1 MLVADKI
8 GDESMLVVN
17 KIMYLF
23 KCKECSQKELAEHLN
38 ISENKISEW
47 KSGKTK
53 SYKKYLPQI
62 ASFFN
67 VSVDYLLDV
76 NNSSSQDESELLN
89 IYRNLTNNGKKQ
101 VIDFADKISDMETSE
116 EFFVPT
122 IKIKHSEYT
131 VSAGVGDEIGDY
143 EYWETVE
150 IPKTRE
156 AVKSDFCLTIKGNSM
171 IPKFENGD
179 VILVKDQPTVD
190 IGQICIYNINNKGYI
205 KKFGGDRL
213 ISLNPD
219 YDDIILSKNTD
230 DIVKCCGLVLGKT
243 TIIE

>member
-1 MLVADKI
+1 MSI
-8 GDESMLVVN
+8 VN
-17 KIMYLF
+17 KINKLL
-23 KCKECSQKELAEHLN
+23 KERNLHQKDLLDYLN
-38 ISENKISEW
+38 ISRAATYAEWNKGENK
-47 KSGKTK
+47 
-53 SYKKYLPQI
+53 SYIKRIPEI
-62 ASFFN
+62 AEFFN
-67 VSVDYLLDV
+67 VPVSYFY
-76 NNSSSQDESELLN
+76 DEYASPVFTNDETELIN
-89 IYRNLTNNGKKQ
+89 TYRSLTDNGKKQ
-101 VIDFADKISDMETSE
+101 AIDFVNKIANMETSV

-219 YDDIILSKNTD
+219 YDDILIPTGTD

>member
-1 MLVADKI
+1 MEFYTKLKSICEKRNTSISALLKKCGYSKSYGTNWKNGVVPTIDIVTKI
-8 GDESMLVVN
+8 T
-17 KIMYLF
+17 
-23 KCKECSQKELAEHLN
+23 KELN
-38 ISENKISEW
+38 IS
-47 KSGKTK
+47 
-53 SYKKYLPQI
+53 
-62 ASFFN
+62 A
-67 VSVDYLLDV
+67 DYLLDV
-76 NNSSSQDESELLN
+76 NNSSTQDETELLN
-89 IYRNLTNNGKKQ
+89 TYRNLTNNGKKQ

-171 IPKFENGD
+171 LPKFENGD

>member
-1 MLVADKI
+1 MEFYTKLKSICEKRNTSISALLKKCGYSKSYGTNWKNGVVPTIDIVAKI
-8 GDESMLVVN
+8 T
-17 KIMYLF
+17 
-23 KCKECSQKELAEHLN
+23 KELN
-38 ISENKISEW
+38 IS
-47 KSGKTK
+47 
-53 SYKKYLPQI
+53 
-62 ASFFN
+62 A
-67 VSVDYLLDV
+67 DYLLDV
-76 NNSSSQDESELLN
+76 NNSSTQDETELLN
-89 IYRNLTNNGKKQ
+89 TYRNLTNNGKKQ
-101 VIDFADKISDMETSE
+101 VIDFVDKVANMEASE

-171 IPKFENGD
+171 LPKFENGD